1 MSLTNL
7 NWYVKL
13 INLYLQQQD
22 EVKFK
27 QIYNAAVNYCNKC
40 GIDISYLDSLIS
52 KDSIK

>member
-22 EVKFK
+22 EKRVK
-27 QIYNAAVNYCNKC
+27 QMYEAAVNYCNKC
-40 GIDISYLDSLIS
+40 GIAIDYLNNLIN
-52 KDSIK
+52 KDSI